1 MIYKLKNN
9 LSEGYK
15 NLKKTILGK
24 EFSWY
29 YYPASVENCYN
40 PNNEYNNTYFLGH
53 VFLERPEIRR
63 YSKMWSAFGEDA
75 VALIDETIADNKI
88 YLSKES
94 KPLEKYLI
102 LRINA
107 NMTFPT
113 PDTRRT
119 PPHVDHGFK
128 HLNLIFYLTPSGAK
142 TFCGEDEHDPEEDDI
157 ILFKGEH
164 NFELP
169 KYQPRTIIVATILPL
184 EQFINTNMGE
194 EFVAVI
200 KLVSGEEILASVCV
214 DETGEEPII
223 IAHTPVTMKMINNG
237 MYVKIKPW
245 MELAD
250 DDMFVFRTDKII
262 TMSEV
267 KDQKVIKIYERYVEE
282 ENEEDDMN
290 KLLPSGGEV
299 KPDEKMG
306 YVSTVEDARKS
317 LENIFKNNIE
327 PNNP

>member
-1 MIYKLKNN
+1 
-9 LSEGYK
+9 
-15 NLKKTILGK
+15 
-24 EFSWY
+24 
-29 YYPASVENCYN
+29 
-40 PNNEYNNTYFLGH
+40 
-53 VFLERPEIRR
+53 
-63 YSKMWSAFGEDA
+63 
-75 VALIDETIADNKI
+75 
-88 YLSKES
+88 
-94 KPLEKYLI
+94 
-102 LRINA
+102 
-107 NMTFPT
+107 
-113 PDTRRT
+113 
-119 PPHVDHGFK
+119 
-128 HLNLIFYLTPSGAK
+128 
-142 TFCGEDEHDPEEDDI
+142 
-157 ILFKGEH
+157 
-164 NFELP
+164 
-169 KYQPRTIIVATILPL
+169 
-184 EQFINTNMGE
+184 MGE

-245 MELAD
+245 MDLAD

-282 ENEEDDMN
+282 ENEENDMN

-327 PNNP
+327 PNNPWTLTELLYTEMRDLSSVQNML